1 MGPDIK
7 TRYVYT
13 YVKVEPMSPPP
24 TTHWTDYILSLSMEL
39 AFGDGLIDTQRVF
52 DRIGLG
58 INGD

>member
-1 MGPDIK
+1 
-7 TRYVYT
+7 
-13 YVKVEPMSPPP
+13 KVEPMSPPS